1 MDNTSQEKTHP
12 EINISTD
19 VSSDFSSEPLFST
32 ETYKSIS
39 ELSDVLRRIDRRMKN
54 EGFYIR
60 NGKIEKRYESI

>member
-1 MDNTSQEKTHP
+1 MDNTSQEKLHP

-54 EGFYIR
+54 EGFCIR